1 MKLPGDKEIRALH
14 EKYAPSREAFELV
27 YTHCEIVCGIAE
39 QLLVRSAPDLNA
51 ELARAGSLLHD
62 IGVYLLYDDAGILD
76 HSNYLRHG
84 LLGDEL
90 LAAEG
95 LPEVICR
102 FASHHTGV
110 GLSRDD
116 VRNQHLPL
124 PVADYLAESGE
135 EQLVMYADKFHSK
148 TKPPVF
154 VSAASYASSLRRFG
168 EAKREFFESLRERFG
183 EPDLAPFIAS
193 YGYALQ

>member
-116 VRNQHLPL
+116 V
-124 PVADYLAESGE
+124 
-135 EQLVMYADKFHSK
+135 
-148 TKPPVF
+148 
-154 VSAASYASSLRRFG
+154 
-168 EAKREFFESLRERFG
+168 
-183 EPDLAPFIAS
+183 
-193 YGYALQ
+193 